1 MNMTLRANFSR
12 CTDALLDPGAN
23 ALRSISVAASAF
35 VLSGVAVGQQVP
47 QKAQVGPGTAVVA
60 PGVRN
65 IRLELDEIPP
75 GTYDITTKETLVR
88 YGVDHMGF
96 SEFWGTFPGATGTI
110 AFDPKDVGATKLEV
124 KVPIA

>member
-35 VLSGVAVGQQVP
+35 VLSGVAVATTSAAESSGR
-47 QKAQVGPGTAVVA
+47 PGHCC
-60 PGVRN
+60 GSSWRSCN
-65 IRLELDEIPP
+65 IPLELDEIPP

-96 SEFWGTFPGATGTI
+96 SEYWGTFPGATRN
-110 AFDPKDVGATKLEV
+110 PCVR
-124 KVPIA
+124 P